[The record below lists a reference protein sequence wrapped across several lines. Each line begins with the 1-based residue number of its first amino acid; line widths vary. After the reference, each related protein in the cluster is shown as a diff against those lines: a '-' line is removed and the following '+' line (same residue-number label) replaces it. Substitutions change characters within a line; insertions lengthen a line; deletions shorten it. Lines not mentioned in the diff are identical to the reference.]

1 MNEPTWTATIER
13 DRLRKQVMVGLLV
26 VTCVGTVSG
35 WLTSAHYR
43 GVAEAEAASNERLE
57 EERDDARAA
66 AELARQESDR
76 IIAET
81 ERQRAKDSATIAAIE
96 GQLHD
101 LGRTNA
107 ELRAAAEAELLEH
120 DDWVS
125 GEAYRAHVASLERTV
140 AVSDSLRHVEREG
153 RLQERR
159 RGDALQVQV
168 GELLALVE
176 NQDELLAG
184 KDRQIAA
191 LERAAGSSLFEL
203 DVDAGLWAGGGLVV
217 GYLLGSR

>member
-1 MNEPTWTATIER
+1 MTSW
-13 DRLRKQVMVGLLV
+13 LRANGLTLLTVLAV
-26 VTCVGTVSG
+26 VLAISG
-35 WLTSAHYR
+35 IVTTAHYR

-57 EERDDARAA
+57 VERDAARTT

-76 IIAET
+76 IVAET
-81 ERQRAKDSATIAAIE
+81 ERQRARDSATIAGLE

-120 DDWVS
+120 DDWIS
-125 GEAYRAHVASLERTV
+125 GDTYRARVASLERTI

-153 RLQERR
+153 RLSERR
-159 RGDALQVQV
+159 RGDALDVQV
-168 GELLALVE
+168 GELLALVDT
-176 NQDELLAG
+176 QDELLTG

-191 LERAAGSSLFEL
+191 LELAAGSSLFEL
-203 DVDAGLWAGGGLVV
+203 DVDAGVWAGIGIVI
-217 GYLLGSR
+217 GYAAGSK